1 MQLSPRSVGLSLLI
15 LLIPPSLLGQD
26 TASVTGTVTDAAGA
40 AITHAQVTVVNVG
53 KGLHRITSTNAAG
66 EYLVPGL
73 PPALYDVEIAALGFA
88 TYNAKN
94 VMLGVAQKVRLDAKL
109 QVGTASLQI
118 TVTGEDVSSVETQSS
133 ELAGTITGREI
144 TQLQLNGRD
153 FTQLITLVPGV
164 SNQNLED
171 QGIGYPAFSVNGGRM
186 EYNNW
191 ELDGGD
197 MLDNGSNTSLNV
209 TPSIDSISEVRVLTS
224 TYGAQ
229 YGRNGSGTIEVE
241 TKSGA
246 NAFHGDIYEF
256 VRNDMFNARTYLD
269 PPGAPPAYKKNNFG
283 YTLGGPIFI
292 PGLYNAKRDK
302 SFFFWSQEW
311 RKESVPNNFPFNAQV
326 PSSAERAGDFSDLC
340 PNVVTNSSTDCPVD
354 PTTRKPFMNN
364 QVPVS
369 SNATFLVDLIPL
381 PNGGRPGAET
391 YIATPS
397 VKNNRR
403 EDSLRLDQNL
413 NSKLHGMFRFTRDS
427 SDQMLPF
434 PFFGY
439 VSFPTVQQKIDA
451 PGVSLVARLTA
462 NISKTTL
469 NEFVFSYTTDHY
481 RGTNLG
487 NWQRPVG
494 MTIGALFQ
502 NGFGGKLPGF
512 SLGGSSAYNGG
523 FGLDLGVAPWANS
536 DPTYVYRDN
545 LSKMVSRHNIQL
557 GAYFVAAQKNEPN
570 FAQLQGIL
578 NFDASSPQS
587 THNPFADLL
596 TGRISSFSQTS
607 SQVKYYNRYKIIE
620 PYLQD
625 DWRATGRLTLNLGL
639 RVSLF
644 GTYRERYHQAYNF
657 EPNAY
662 DPSAAPTID
671 PDTGALAFPSGS
683 DISNMTGMV
692 QCGVEGVPAGCM
704 KGHLL
709 NFAPRIGFAY
719 DPTGTGKMAIRGGYG
734 IFFEHT
740 NGNEANTESL
750 EGSPPLV
757 LSASQF
763 NVVGYENIGKTNNP
777 EGDPLFFPL
786 SVPSIPTRAV
796 WPYVQ
801 QWHLDVQR
809 QMGNMVLTIAY
820 VGSQGTHLTLQ
831 RDLNQIRAIPSSV
844 NPYKPGEPIGGL
856 DGQHD
861 DCGTMTTPSGVA
873 VTGAA
878 AINLAVACGV
888 DPSPF
893 RPFVGFGA
901 INRLEQDASST
912 YDALQASLRRR
923 IGVLQFSVAYTYS
936 HAIDNSSGRYDYNVI
951 DSYNLSTARASGN
964 FDQRHILNIGYTYD
978 LPFYKKPGVA
988 SNLLGSW
995 QFSGIT
1001 TFQTGT
1007 PFSANYAAFSDNAG
1021 VANGFGSGTYA
1032 DLIGDPG
1039 TPPPTK
1045 FVEGIAGPLLY
1056 NPAAFAAPRGLTFGN
1071 SGRNLLRNPRRTNF
1085 DMALFKTIA
1094 ISDAKAF
1101 EFRAE
1106 AFNVFNHTQWAG
1118 INSGL
1123 TCYGGSSNSA
1133 AESTCLVS
1141 SNFLHPNSTH
1151 RARILQLGLK
1161 FIF

>member
-1 MQLSPRSVGLSLLI
+1 MQLSPRSLGFFLLI
-15 LLIPPSLLGQD
+15 LLISPGLLGQD
-26 TASVTGTVTDAAGA
+26 TASLTGTVTDATGA
-40 AITHAQVTVVNVG
+40 TITDAQITVGNVG
-53 KGLHRITSTNAAG
+53 KGIHRTTSTNAAG
-66 EYLVPGL
+66 EYLASGL
-73 PPALYDVEIAALGFA
+73 PPAHYDIAISASGFA

-94 VMLGVAQKVRLDAKL
+94 VVLGVAQKARLDAKL

-118 TVTGEDVSSVETQSS
+118 TVAGEDVSTVETQSS
-133 ELAGTITGREI
+133 ELAGTVTGREI

-153 FTQLITLVPGV
+153 FTQLIALVPGV
-164 SNQNLED
+164 SNQSSED
-171 QGIGYPAFSVNGGRM
+171 QGVGAPHFSVNGGRL

-197 MLDNGSNTSLNV
+197 MLDNGSNTNLNV

-224 TYGAQ
+224 NYGAQ

-246 NAFHGDIYEF
+246 SAFHGDIFEF
-256 VRNDMFNARTYLD
+256 VRNDMFNARNYLD
-269 PPGAPPAYKKNNFG
+269 PPGAPLAYKKNNFG
-283 YTLGGPIFI
+283 YTFGGPIFV
-292 PGLYNAKRDK
+292 PGLYNTKLDK

-311 RKESVPNNFPFNAQV
+311 REESVPNSFPFNTKV
-326 PSSAERAGDFSDLC
+326 PSPAERAGDFSDLC
-340 PNVVTNSSTDCPVD
+340 VTSSSPDCPKD
-354 PTTRKPFMNN
+354 PTTGQPFNNN
-364 QVPVS
+364 QVPVA
-369 SNATFLVDLIPL
+369 SNAAFLVNLIPL
-381 PNGGRPGAET
+381 PNGGEPGAET

-397 VKNNRR
+397 VRTNRR

-413 NSKLHGMFRFTRDS
+413 NSRLRAMFRFTYDS
-427 SDQMLPF
+427 PEQVLPY
-434 PFFGY
+434 PFLSY
-439 VSFPTVQQKIDA
+439 ATFPTVQSKINA

-469 NEFVFSYTTDHY
+469 NEFVFSYTADHVY
-481 RGTNLG
+481 ITNLG
-487 NWQRPVG
+487 SWQRPEG

-512 SLGGSSAYNGG
+512 ILGGSSAYNGG
-523 FGLDLGVAPWANS
+523 FGLDLGFAAWANS
-536 DPTYVYRDN
+536 NPTYTYRDN
-545 LSKMVSRHNIQL
+545 LSKIVSRHNIQL

-570 FAQLQGIL
+570 FAQLQGLLI
-578 NFDASSPQS
+578 FDARSPQS

-607 SQVKYYNRYKIIE
+607 SQVKYYQRYKIIE
-620 PYLQD
+620 PYFQD

-644 GTYRERYHQAYNF
+644 GTYRERYRRAYNF
-657 EPNAY
+657 DPNAY
-662 DPSAAPTID
+662 DRSAAPTID
-671 PDTGALAFPSGS
+671 PNTGGLVFAPGG

-692 QCGVEGVPAGCM
+692 QCGLDGIPAGCM
-704 KGHLL
+704 KDHLF

-719 DPTGTGKMAIRGGYG
+719 DLTGTGKMAIRGGYG
-734 IFFEHT
+734 IFFEHS
-740 NGNEANTESL
+740 NGNEVTTESL

-757 LSASQF
+757 LSASQS
-763 NVVGYENIGKTNNP
+763 NVIGYENIGQTNNP
-777 EGDPLFFPL
+777 GGNPLFFPL
-786 SVPSIPTRAV
+786 SVKSIPGRAV

-809 QMGNMVLTIAY
+809 EIGSKAVLTIAY

-831 RDLNQIRAIPSSV
+831 RDLNQIPVLPLSL
-844 NPYKPGEPIGGL
+844 NPYKPGEPIGGV
-856 DGQHD
+856 DGQDHD
-861 DCGTMTTPSGVA
+861 CLTMTTPSGV
-873 VTGAA
+873 VIENGSAA
-878 AINLAVACGV
+878 AINLAVACHV

-901 INRLEQDASST
+901 INRLEQAASST
-912 YDALQASLRRR
+912 YHALQASLRRR
-923 IGVLQFSVAYTYS
+923 IGALQFSAAYTYS
-936 HAIDNSSGRYDYNVI
+936 HAIDNSSARFDFNIV
-951 DSYNLSTARASGN
+951 DSYNPSASRASGD
-964 FDQRHILNIGYTYD
+964 FDRRHILNIGYIYD
-978 LPFYKKPGVA
+978 LPFYKKSGAA
-988 SNLLGSW
+988 SQLLGGW

-1001 TFQTGT
+1001 TFETGN
-1007 PFSANYAAFSDNAG
+1007 PFSVANWFSDNAG
-1021 VANGFGSGTYA
+1021 VANGFGGGTYA

-1039 TPPPTK
+1039 TTPAAK
-1045 FVEGIAGPLLY
+1045 FVEGVAGPLLF

-1071 SGRNLLRNPRRTNF
+1071 SGRNLLRIPRRTNF
-1085 DMALFKTIA
+1085 DMALFKTVA

-1118 INSGL
+1118 INSGM
-1123 TCYGGSSNSA
+1123 TCYGGPLNSA
-1133 AESTCLVS
+1133 ADPACLAS
-1141 SNFLHPNSTH
+1141 SNFLHPNSAH